1 MAHKGNV
8 GLGALAVALGLSTA
22 VANAPA
28 GWAQPSESDQGG
40 TPSQSAAD
48 KSAPDNVRT
57 KPLAGGEGVVAT
69 GHVTDADVAA
79 VAKRRDSS
87 QPARRRKNSTG
98 TQKDVASGPG
108 DHTAG
113 TSAPTDAP
121 AARDVASPA
130 VDEVATP
137 PASSPAEPATAE
149 VSTATTT
156 PSEPRNMLPDTPTVA
171 ARSVGWWVST
181 VLGQLLGSGSPGSPG
196 PSPLQWTVLAWAR
209 RELEQSLSQAMPATP
224 AAVATKTSPVTPVSP
239 APSAHSSVAVTSTV
253 GSFPV
258 TLVNNTGGVYNSNQI
273 YVTLIGQVTPGTW
286 SWIDSTGVAHKL
298 DHTAANAPGHL
309 VKNGVNYANMSF
321 TLAQAQN
328 LTIPPTLQAARMYI
342 SEGQPLY
349 IRISP
354 DNSGW
359 AGPDSMNPSDP
370 NYNTTFDWYEMTYSN
385 GRTAFGGNTTQ
396 VDQFGLPIK
405 VTLTQTASGYSQTR
419 GITLTRAQVFARYVQ
434 SVPAAF
440 QALVVKDAAGK
451 PLRIVSPRTS
461 TPGALATWMDQPVNN
476 FWTTYTNKT
485 FTYNGPGYTV
495 AGHVNAS
502 GLFAYTVTSAGV
514 STAYTMRKPTTAE
527 VFANSGPFVGS
538 GLQGAFLAQLAAAF
552 NRGVAS
558 TPTQWNNVAAYYP
571 AGTHWN
577 AYAKFFHDIGVGNR
591 AYGFPYDDVNGQS
604 SVQILG
610 NAQPPTR
617 LTISIG

>member
-1 MAHKGNV
+1 V
-8 GLGALAVALGLSTA
+8 
-22 VANAPA
+22 
-28 GWAQPSESDQGG
+28 
-40 TPSQSAAD
+40 
-48 KSAPDNVRT
+48 KS
-57 KPLAGGEGVVAT
+57 
-69 GHVTDADVAA
+69 
-79 VAKRRDSS
+79 
-87 QPARRRKNSTG
+87 
-98 TQKDVASGPG
+98 
-108 DHTAG
+108 
-113 TSAPTDAP
+113 
-121 AARDVASPA
+121 
-130 VDEVATP
+130 
-137 PASSPAEPATAE
+137 
-149 VSTATTT
+149 
-156 PSEPRNMLPDTPTVA
+156 
-171 ARSVGWWVST
+171 
-181 VLGQLLGSGSPGSPG
+181 
-196 PSPLQWTVLAWAR
+196 
-209 RELEQSLSQAMPATP
+209 
-224 AAVATKTSPVTPVSP
+224 
-239 APSAHSSVAVTSTV
+239 
-253 GSFPV
+253 
-258 TLVNNTGGVYNSNQI
+258 
-273 YVTLIGQVTPGTW
+273 
-286 SWIDSTGVAHKL
+286 
-298 DHTAANAPGHL
+298 
-309 VKNGVNYANMSF
+309 GVNYANMSF

-359 AGPDSMNPSDP
+359 AGPDPMNPSDP
-370 NYNTTFDWYEMTYSN
+370 NYNTAFDWYEMTYSD
-385 GRTAFGGNTTQ
+385 GHTAFGGNTTQ

-405 VTLTQTASGYSQTR
+405 VTLTQTSSGYSQTR
-419 GITLTRAQVFARYVQ
+419 GITLTRAQVFAKYVQ

-495 AGHVNAS
+495 SGRVNTS
-502 GLFAYTVTSAGV
+502 GLFAYTVTSGGV
-514 STAYTMRKPTTAE
+514 STAYTMRKPTTAQ
-527 VFANSGPFVGS
+527 VFANNGPFVGT
-538 GLQGAFLAQLAAAF
+538 GIQGAFLAQLAAAF

-558 TPTQWNNVAAYYP
+558 TPTLWNNVAAYYP

-577 AYAKFFHDIGVGNR
+577 AYAKFFHDIGVDNR